1 MKDVTLIQL
10 FLCVCVGVSLSAACG
25 FRVFIPMLIVSIGVR
40 FFGIHVNEGL
50 QWVGSWTALVVLSTA
65 AICEVFT
72 YYIPWLD
79 NLLDLINTPLALI
92 AGTILMSGM
101 LPELN
106 PCLKWCM
113 AGVVGGGAAGVTKA
127 TTTVLRSVSSVT
139 TGGLGNN
146 VVSTVENACSTVFSI
161 FAFVIPIIAFVVV
174 VSFLGL
180 MVIVARKL
188 VLKARRLKAERV
200 QMQSPCLQRP

>member
-1 MKDVTLIQL
+1 MQDVTLIQL

-25 FRVFIPMLIVSIGVR
+25 FRVFIPLLIVSIGVR

-50 QWVGSWTALVVLSTA
+50 QWAGTWTALVVLSTA

-79 NLLDLINTPLALI
+79 NLLDLINTPLALL
-92 AGTILMSGM
+92 AGTIIMSGM
-101 LPELN
+101 LPELH

-113 AGVVGGGAAGVTKA
+113 AGVIGGGAAGVTKA
-127 TTTVLRSVSSVT
+127 TTAVLRSVCSVT

-146 VVSTVENACSTVFSI
+146 VVSTAENACSTTLSI
-161 FAFVIPIIAFVVV
+161 FAFVIPVVAFVVV
-174 VSFLGL
+174 VSFLAL

-188 VLKARRLKAERV
+188 VLKARRLKVERV
-200 QMQSPCLQRP
+200 HMKSLCFQR

>member
-1 MKDVTLIQL
+1 MQDVTLIQL
-10 FLCVCVGVSLSAACG
+10 FLCICVGVSLSAACG
-25 FRVFIPMLIVSIGVR
+25 FRVFIPLLVVSIGVH

-65 AICEVFT
+65 TICEVFT

-79 NLLDLINTPLALI
+79 NSLDLINTPLAFL
-92 AGTILMSGM
+92 AGTILMSGI
-101 LPELN
+101 LPELQ

-113 AGVVGGGAAGVTKA
+113 AGVIGGGAAGVVKA

-146 VVSTVENACSTVFSI
+146 IVSTVENACSTTVSI
-161 FAFVIPIIAFVVV
+161 FAFVIPVIAFIVVLP
-174 VSFLGL
+174 FLVL

-188 VLKARRLKAERV
+188 VLKARRLKAKRV
-200 QMQSPCLQRP
+200 HVKGLCLQR